1 MPTSPRPGSPGRDVT
16 SRVVQ
21 ATCSPIRNPLDKRER
36 RVLRS
41 AFTRPV
47 TALARRL
54 ARAANVAP
62 TDIRWTTS
70 AKAPTFDNQIARL
83 DLRGRDA
90 ALRIEKTVPED
101 WKAPRLYQSVSLNIA
116 PKAPSARR

>member
-1 MPTSPRPGSPGRDVT
+1 
-16 SRVVQ
+16 VQ

-47 TALARRL
+47 AALARRL
-54 ARAANVAP
+54 ARAANIAP
-62 TDIRWTTS
+62 PDIRWTTS

-83 DLRGRDA
+83 DLRGREA
-90 ALRIEKTVPED
+90 ELRIERTLAED
-101 WKAPRLYQSVSLNIA
+101 WKAPRLHQSVSLTIA
-116 PKAPSARR
+116 PKAPSPRR